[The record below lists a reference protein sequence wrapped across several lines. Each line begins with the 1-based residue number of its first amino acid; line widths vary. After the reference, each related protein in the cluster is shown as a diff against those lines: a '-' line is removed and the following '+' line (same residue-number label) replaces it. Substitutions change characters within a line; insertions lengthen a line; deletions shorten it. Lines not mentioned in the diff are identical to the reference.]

1 MEKIPEPA
9 PRAGVLR
16 ADFPSPLGV
25 LRLESEG
32 DALLSARFTKEEPRF
47 SDRSPVL
54 DAALRWLERYFAGED
69 PGETPPLAPAGTA
82 FRRAVWALLAEIPYG
97 ETVSYGALARR
108 YAAVSGRRTSAR
120 AVGQAVGANPV
131 ALFLPCHR
139 VLGASGALTGYAWG
153 VARKKALLALE
164 GVRLPP
170 L

>member
-1 MEKIPEPA
+1 MKTD
-9 PRAGVLR
+9 VTT
-16 ADFPSPLGV
+16 PLGV

-32 DALLSARFTKEEPRF
+32 SVLLSARFAEETPRF

-108 YAAVSGRRTSAR
+108 YAAGAGRRTSAR
-120 AVGQAVGANPV
+120 AVGQALGKNPL
-131 ALFLPCHR
+131 ALFCPCHR

-153 VARKKALLALE
+153 AARKKALLSLE
-164 GVRLPP
+164 GVPP
-170 L
+170 AAK